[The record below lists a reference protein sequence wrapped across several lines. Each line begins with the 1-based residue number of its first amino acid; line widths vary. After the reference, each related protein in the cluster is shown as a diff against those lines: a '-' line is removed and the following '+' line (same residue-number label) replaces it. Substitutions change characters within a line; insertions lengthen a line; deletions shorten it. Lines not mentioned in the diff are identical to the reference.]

1 MLIQNASTGSQS
13 LLFWTA
19 HRKEMTP
26 FPVHMCSFFI
36 AISAC
41 WHIFTLTHA
50 HTLTMP
56 MVKQNKNFL
65 LWSTEHMT
73 WENKRSKLTS
83 SFLHFTCRD
92 WNAHAQSHSTLHA
105 HTHTRTSSH
114 KGPPRDVVK
123 VWMFRVQDIFIDL
136 FLTLMMPEL

>member
-1 MLIQNASTGSQS
+1 MHLQDLRAFCSGRHIEKKWHHFLCTCALF
-13 LLFWTA
+13 LLQYL
-19 HRKEMTP
+19 H
-26 FPVHMCSFFI
+26 VD
-36 AISAC
+36 
-41 WHIFTLTHA
+41 IFTLTHA
-50 HTLTMP
+50 HTLIMP

-73 WENKRSKLTS
+73 WENKRSRLTS
-83 SFLHFTCRD
+83 SFLHFTCTD

-105 HTHTRTSSH
+105 HTHTRMSSH
-114 KGPPRDVVK
+114 KGPLRDVVK

>member
-1 MLIQNASTGSQS
+1 MHLQDLRAFCSGRHIEKK
-13 LLFWTA
+13 W
-19 HRKEMTP
+19 P

-73 WENKRSKLTS
+73 WENKRSRLTS
-83 SFLHFTCRD
+83 SFLHFTCTD

-105 HTHTRTSSH
+105 HTHTRMSSH
-114 KGPPRDVVK
+114 KGPLRDVVK